1 MRRRQ
6 PWLPIVIW
14 IAVAAAATFA
24 VPQAMAERS
33 HLTTIVVEVEF
44 WMVWAIAWLAIL
56 IPRTGSLTGARILVP
71 TSVVAAIATLAAG
84 ASTAAGTAFVVCALL
99 ATLVMVHGS
108 TCDAFVDGS
117 SYGPERR
124 FALRVPPL
132 VAVTAVPV
140 TWTLATIG
148 LAAPPLLAARLWIP
162 GALVAVVAVALS
174 RFAVRSIHGLS
185 RRWIVFVPAGMVIH
199 DPLTLTDAM
208 LLSRRSIVTLGP
220 ALAETDATDLSQG
233 ALGLS
238 LQVDVAEPV
247 GLNVRQGRSTRP
259 AEVMTDRMIFT
270 PLRPGALLESA
281 REHRIPIGTPSATA
295 RPATACAHTD
305 GPSCAVP
312 DADDRPDVDES
323 ADSESQTA
331 VPLPRTRS
339 SR

>member
-1 MRRRQ
+1 
-6 PWLPIVIW
+6 
-14 IAVAAAATFA
+14 
-24 VPQAMAERS
+24 MAGRS
-33 HLTTIVVEVEF
+33 QLTKIVVETEF
-44 WMVWAIAWLAIL
+44 WTVWAVSWLAIL

-71 TSVVAAIATLAAG
+71 TSIAASLATLAAG
-84 ASTAAGTAFVVCALL
+84 ASIPAGTTFVACALL
-99 ATLVMVHGS
+99 ATLAVLHGS
-108 TCDAFVDGS
+108 TSDAFVDGS

-132 VAVTAVPV
+132 VAVTAVPI
-140 TWTLATIG
+140 TWIVATIG
-148 LAAPPLLAARLWIP
+148 LAAPPLLAARLWLP
-162 GALVAVVAVALS
+162 GALVLAVAVALS
-174 RFAVRSIHGLS
+174 RPAVRSINGLS

-199 DPLTLTDAM
+199 DPLKLTDAM
-208 LLSRRSIVTLGP
+208 LLARRSIVTLGP

-238 LQVDVAEPV
+238 LQVDVVEPV
-247 GLNVRQGRSTRP
+247 GLNVRQGRSTTA

-281 REHRIPIGTPSATA
+281 RDHRIPIGTPSAIARSVTA
-295 RPATACAHTD
+295 YAHTD
-305 GPSCAVP
+305 GPACAVP
-312 DADDRPDVDES
+312 DPDEPTDLDES

>member
-14 IAVAAAATFA
+14 IAVAATATFA
-24 VPQAMAERS
+24 VPEAMTGRS
-33 HLTTIVVEVEF
+33 HLSTTVVEIEF
-44 WMVWAIAWLAIL
+44 WMVWAAAWLAIL
-56 IPRTGSLTGARILVP
+56 IPRTGSLTGVRILVP
-71 TSVVAAIATLAAG
+71 ASIVASIATLVAG
-84 ASTAAGTAFVVCALL
+84 ASIPAGATFVASALL
-99 ATLVMVHGS
+99 ATLVILHGS
-108 TCDAFVDGS
+108 TSDAFVDGS

-140 TWTLATIG
+140 TWIVATIG

-162 GALVAVVAVALS
+162 GAIVVLTAVALS

-208 LLSRRSIVTLGP
+208 LLARRSIVTLGP
-220 ALAETDATDLSQG
+220 ALAETDATDLSHG

-238 LQVDVAEPV
+238 LQVDVVEPV
-247 GLNVRQGRSTRP
+247 GLNVRQGRSTKP
-259 AEVMTDRMIFT
+259 VEVMTDRMIFT

-281 REHRIPIGTPSATA
+281 REHRIPIGTPSATE
-295 RPATACAHTD
+295 RPVTAYAQTD
-305 GPSCAVP
+305 GPACAVP
-312 DADDRPDVDES
+312 DPDELPDSDES
-323 ADSESQTA
+323 THSESQTA